1 MEFAIR
7 GQLHS
12 IFWVNGLRVGIGRNP
27 SATLALG
34 SRKFLYTDTSGWRF
48 GSGSYVIS
56 EGGSNLWLR
65 TNGDGT
71 VVVTGG
77 SGADQYSV
85 SKSEGKFGS
94 KLYLTDYNFLEEEL
108 GVGGFGNP
116 EYLSIF

>member
-7 GQLHS
+7 GQLQPDTP
-12 IFWVNGLRVGIGRNP
+12 GL
-27 SATLALG
+27 
-34 SRKFLYTDTSGWRF
+34 RF

-85 SKSEGKFGS
+85 SQSEGKFGN

-108 GVGGFGNP
+108 GLGWFGNP
-116 EYLSIF
+116 KYLSIF